1 MEGGKSPKNTRALT
15 PPTSKNKLSKV
26 FGSDTFKRPVA
37 WSGVA
42 PVAFWYVWN
51 ASVASKI
58 NVVPTISINFKYKTP
73 AK

>member
-1 MEGGKSPKNTRALT
+1 MEGGKSPKNTKALT
-15 PPTSKNKLSKV
+15 PPTLKNKLCKV
-26 FGSDTFKRPVA
+26 FGSDTVKRPVV
-37 WSGVA
+37 WSDVA

-58 NVVPTISINFKYKTP
+58 NVVPRISINLKHKNP